1 MRWRSLGLAV
11 PAALIFLITGCSSES
26 TASVADGTPP
36 DSVYLDAVCGSGQER
51 RVFVLLAQG
60 YQERQGI
67 PPEQVLEA
75 ARTALTATE
84 RAVEMLRAPNVT
96 WPASIA
102 ADVQTVAS
110 NEETRVRELQSL
122 TGADPADLDSALQ
135 VYFDSPDS
143 DPGAG
148 ERVRSELGLGKPGDC
163 PTSPASERAFI
174 ALVQRFAPTIYE
186 RGDEAVL
193 ALGRETCS
201 IIGLNL
207 PLDEQTT
214 QVKALGL
221 TDVQAGVVVE
231 AASGYVCE
239 VSTESQ
245 GTADEILDLLIA
257 GTLILTQ
264 RQPAT
269 QAEEIVQFQDAQAE
283 WARAA
288 DILGAGVPGVPS
300 EVTEVILGEL
310 EKVLDS
316 MSEVISCFQ
325 TSQSASCSTETSE
338 LNRLTNILGQE
349 AAALIPYGSR
359 TADEVI
365 AAFEGRAGSPSTS
378 SDITAG
384 GGAPESVSQSNA
396 VQKAADYLSFAAF
409 SRQGLIDQLKYEG
422 FSEADA
428 TYGADAVGA
437 DWNEQAALKAQEYLD
452 FTAFSRTGLIEQLQF
467 EGFTVAEATYGANA
481 VGL

>member
-1 MRWRSLGLAV
+1 
-11 PAALIFLITGCSSES
+11 
-26 TASVADGTPP
+26 
-36 DSVYLDAVCGSGQER
+36 
-51 RVFVLLAQG
+51 
-60 YQERQGI
+60 
-67 PPEQVLEA
+67 
-75 ARTALTATE
+75 
-84 RAVEMLRAPNVT
+84 MLRAANVA
-96 WPASIA
+96 WPASITD
-102 ADVQTVAS
+102 DVKTVAS
-110 NEETRVRELQSL
+110 NEEVNLAELQAL
-122 TGADPADLDSALQ
+122 TEADPTDLDSALQ

-148 ERVRSELGLGKPGDC
+148 ERVRTELGLGKPGDC
-163 PTSPASERAFI
+163 PISPASERAFI

-186 RGDEAVL
+186 RGDDAVL

-245 GTADEILDLLIA
+245 GTADEVLDLLIA

-264 RQPAT
+264 RQPT
-269 QAEEIVQFQDAQAE
+269 TREEEIIQFQDAQSE
-283 WARAA
+283 WTRAA
-288 DILGAGVPGVPS
+288 DILSAGVPGVPS
-300 EVTEVILGEL
+300 EVTEAILMEF
-310 EKVLDS
+310 ETVLAS
-316 MSEVISCFQ
+316 MTEVISCFE
-325 TSQSASCSTETSE
+325 SSESASCGPETSE
-338 LNRLTNILGQE
+338 LNRQTNALGQE
-349 AAALIPYGSR
+349 TAALIPYGSR
-359 TADEVI
+359 TSDEI
-365 AAFEGRAGSPSTS
+365 LAALEGRAGSPSTS
-378 SDITAG
+378 SDVAPG

-437 DWNEQAALKAQEYLD
+437 NWNEQAALKAQEYLD
-452 FTAFSRTGLIEQLQF
+452 LTAFSRTGLIEQLEF
-467 EGFTVAEATYGANA
+467 EGFTLAEATYGANA